1 MDIAQDSKSASGMVD
16 DVMPSAT
23 DSDPDAIKATSSDV
37 RDMWRMGKVQELKV
51 RPSTLSLYTN
61 SPSSPASIPH
71 HT

>member
-51 RPSTLSLYTN
+51 PH
-61 SPSSPASIPH
+61 PIP
-71 HT
+71 